1 MTWILI
7 LDLSPPR
14 LHDERF
20 INYMN
25 KKILLVKTSVKSR
38 LVKNSFSAIIVTGQ
52 WKNELLYANGT
63 KFCELPDFP
72 DLRAGHSQA

>member
-1 MTWILI
+1 MDDRWSLDIVSDV
-7 LDLSPPR
+7 DLSP
-14 LHDERF
+14 
-20 INYMN
+20 I
-25 KKILLVKTSVKSR
+25 

-72 DLRAGHSQA
+72 ELRAGHSQA